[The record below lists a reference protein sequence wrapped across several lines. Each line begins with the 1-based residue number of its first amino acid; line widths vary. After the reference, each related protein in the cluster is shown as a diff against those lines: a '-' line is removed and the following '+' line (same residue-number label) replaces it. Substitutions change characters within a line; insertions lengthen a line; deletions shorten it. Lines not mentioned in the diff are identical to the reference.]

1 MRNDCETKVY
11 ENHAQDSRIRELD
24 GCSPAI
30 PAKAGTGG
38 GNLPLVLVPFGLTT
52 DGTRQHTR
60 NLPDA
65 PRRRERGRGE

>member
-11 ENHAQDSRIRELD
+11 ENHAQDSRIREVD

-38 GNLPLVLVPFGLTT
+38 GNLPLVLV
-52 DGTRQHTR
+52 QME
-60 NLPDA
+60 DA
-65 PRRRERGRGE
+65 PCVTVR

>member
-24 GCSPAI
+24 GYSPAI

-38 GNLPLVLVPFGLTT
+38 GNLPLVFV
-52 DGTRQHTR
+52 HME
-60 NLPDA
+60 DA
-65 PRRRERGRGE
+65 PCVTVR

>member
-24 GCSPAI
+24 GYSPAI

-38 GNLPLVLVPFGLTT
+38 GQPPARPRQ
-52 DGTRQHTR
+52 DGGCAMRDGAVGVDLYNAQVTGGGCR
-60 NLPDA
+60 
-65 PRRRERGRGE
+65 

>member
-24 GCSPAI
+24 GYSPAI

-38 GNLPLVLVPFGLTT
+38 GCNLPFVLV
-52 DGTRQHTR
+52 RME
-60 NLPDA
+60 DA
-65 PRRRERGRGE
+65 PCVTVR

>member
-24 GCSPAI
+24 GYSPAI

-38 GNLPLVLVPFGLTT
+38 GNLPLVLV
-52 DGTRQHTR
+52 RME
-60 NLPDA
+60 DA
-65 PRRRERGRGE
+65 PCVTVREAGTSTTRR